1 MYSAPHSP
9 SPYTSTGQ
17 LNADIVNRLTD
28 GVLLVHTQLHISKE
42 DSMASTNDRKQATK
56 LDSQSGTDQNHNYE
70 ILPGSKRSML
80 AGARLLGPANANQLI
95 EVTLKLRRKKEL
107 PDLQGPPEEAMSH
120 DEFAATYGA
129 TQNDIDTVKTAL
141 GSFGL
146 TEVNSNP
153 AARSIRFSGTVAQ
166 MEAAFQ
172 VKLFNYAHESGNYRG
187 RVGDVH
193 VPSELKDIVVGVF
206 GLDNRRVARRRRHP
220 VRDAIRPRCVSPIP
234 AGWYTPAKLATHYNF
249 PAAQPIQNNGAGQT
263 VGILEFGGGFFP
275 QDLQEFCKQT
285 QTAVP
290 NVKAISTDGTATN
303 AHDGAEGEVMLDV
316 EVVAGVCPKASIVLY
331 FADFTEQGW
340 ITALDSAVQD
350 KQNNPGVISVSWGYA
365 ENADIWTNQ
374 AMTQVNEAMKAA
386 AYLGVTIC
394 VAAGDDGS
402 SDAITDGHAHVDFP
416 SSSPYALAVGGTT
429 VVSGAAGATDVV
441 WKEGDG
447 LRSDNGGSTGGG
459 VSAMFARPA
468 WQNTA
473 AAYIKSVNPGAIDGR
488 VVPDISANAD
498 WNASPYLLVVD
509 GKAEPNG
516 GTSAATP
523 LIASLVTLMNQQ
535 RGAGHR
541 IGYLTP
547 LLYQA
552 AAGGGAG
559 QTVGSAGCTDV
570 KTGDNTTDAIGGY
583 SAAVGFDA
591 VSGWGTPNGQK
602 LAAALPAPAAV
613 AVAAV

>member
-1 MYSAPHSP
+1 
-9 SPYTSTGQ
+9 
-17 LNADIVNRLTD
+17 
-28 GVLLVHTQLHISKE
+28 
-42 DSMASTNDRKQATK
+42 MASTRDHKQETK
-56 LDSQSGTDQNHNYE
+56 HDSKHDPKHDAKQNNNYE
-70 ILPGSKRSML
+70 ILPGSKRTVL
-80 AGARLLGPANANQLI
+80 AGAKLVGPANANQHI
-95 EVTLKLRRKKEL
+95 EVTLKLRRMKEL
-107 PDLQGPPEEAMSH
+107 PNLQSRPARAMSR

-129 TQNDIDTVKTAL
+129 SQKDIDEAKTVL
-141 GSFGL
+141 GKFGL
-146 TEVNSNP
+146 TLVHSNP

-166 MEAAFQ
+166 MENAFQ

-193 VPSELKDIVVGVF
+193 VPAELNGIVVGVF
-206 GLDNRRVARRRRHP
+206 GLDNRRVARRRRQP
-220 VRDAIRPRCVSPIP
+220 VRDTIRARSAGSIP
-234 AGWYTPAKLATHYNF
+234 ASWYTPAKLATHYNF
-249 PAAQPIQNNGAGQT
+249 PAAQPIQNNGQGQT
-263 VGILEFGGGFFP
+263 VGILEFGGGFFEP
-275 QDLQEFCKQT
+275 DLEKFCKQT

-290 NVKAISTDGTATN
+290 TVKAISTDGTATN

-350 KQNNPGVISVSWGYA
+350 KENDPGVISVSWGYA
-365 ENADIWTNQ
+365 EDADIWTQQ

-429 VVSGAAGATDVV
+429 VVSSAAGATDVV

-447 LRSDNGGSTGGG
+447 LRADNGGSTGGG
-459 VSAMFARPA
+459 VSAVFARPT
-468 WQNTA
+468 WQTTA
-473 AAYIKSVNPGAIDGR
+473 AANIVSVNPGAIEGR
-488 VVPDISANAD
+488 VVPDVAANAD

-523 LIASLVTLMNQQ
+523 LMASLVTLINQQ
-535 RGAGHR
+535 RGAGNR

-547 LLYQA
+547 LLYQNA
-552 AAGGGAG
+552 TGASAG

-570 KTGDNTTDAIGGY
+570 KTGNNTTDAIGGY
-583 SAAVGFDA
+583 SAGPGYDA

-602 LAAALPAPAAV
+602 LMAVLPPAAAAATSRTS
-613 AVAAV
+613 AA